1 MMLNVVAND
10 NAQLKIDD
18 VNNVSNDEIV
28 IHNYTDLVN
37 NINNKKRVIQRQ
49 LNEIK
54 ERIENRQDI
63 GYGLVKDI
71 DQLNYI
77 ENLKDYSYKEN
88 ITTRIEIPYN
98 LMLNFHKSIEL
109 KHGHNYPMSNTIIT
123 LVTNFNESFLGKQQ
137 HPTSSFLKY
146 KNKEPRLDV
155 LKKLKRIVDL
165 LYDSNLDGLVERFL
179 IKQAINE
186 ELNADPRTHDHYFV
200 CIEDFIQKM
209 MNDKLEYY
217 SVRNLRGLREVIGE
231 KLQLRDNE
239 QNNLGREKG

>member
-1 MMLNVVAND
+1 MMLNDVVID
-10 NAQLKIDD
+10 NIQLKIDD

-54 ERIENRQDI
+54 ERIENRQHI

-77 ENLKDYSYKEN
+77 ENLKDYSYEEN
-88 ITTRIEIPYN
+88 ITTRMEIPYN

-109 KHGHNYPMSNTIIT
+109 KHGHNYPMSNTIIM
-123 LVTNFNESFLGKQQ
+123 LVTNFNESFLGKQ
-137 HPTSSFLKY
+137 HHSTSSFLKY

-155 LKKLKRIVDL
+155 LKKLKRIVDS
-165 LYDSNLDGLVERFL
+165 LYNSNPDGLVNRFL
-179 IKQAINE
+179 IKQAISE
-186 ELNADPRTHDHYFV
+186 ELNADPRTHDNYFV
-200 CIEDFIQKM
+200 CIEDFVQKM

-217 SVRNLRGLREVIGE
+217 RVWNLRGLHEVIGE
-231 KLQLRDNE
+231 ELQLRDKSGVEND
-239 QNNLGREKG
+239 